1 MTHIE
6 CFEKKSSD
14 KPEKEKNLLSRCA
27 AQVLGGLALL
37 SHVCYSKL
45 QISLSKFLG
54 SQPGKWWI
62 KKRLSWE
69 GVGSQGAE
77 RKWFRSQQAAP
88 GPGLDFSWS
97 HQVSHFFLKAG
108 LGYFACFQFSTISS
122 TAGISSQPSH
132 REVWPLSSSFQPE
145 PPSLPTWCHR
155 GTGKQLHTQKKHSGN
170 LNSPPKPTA
179 QTNK

>member
-6 CFEKKSSD
+6 GFGKKSSD
-14 KPEKEKNLLSRCA
+14 KPEKEKKLLSRCA

-37 SHVCYSKL
+37 SHVCYSKS

-77 RKWFRSQQAAP
+77 RKWFRSQQAAA
-88 GPGLDFSWS
+88 GPGLDLSWS
-97 HQVSHFFLKAG
+97 HQVSHSFLKAG
-108 LGYFACFQFSTISS
+108 LGFFACFQFSTRNFLTALSQWGVTSQQLLPARTSISS
-122 TAGISSQPSH
+122 HLVPQRDRKTTSH
-132 REVWPLSSSFQPE
+132 TEKTLRKLKF
-145 PPSLPTWCHR
+145 T
-155 GTGKQLHTQKKHSGN
+155 TKT
-170 LNSPPKPTA
+170 NSP
-179 QTNK
+179 N